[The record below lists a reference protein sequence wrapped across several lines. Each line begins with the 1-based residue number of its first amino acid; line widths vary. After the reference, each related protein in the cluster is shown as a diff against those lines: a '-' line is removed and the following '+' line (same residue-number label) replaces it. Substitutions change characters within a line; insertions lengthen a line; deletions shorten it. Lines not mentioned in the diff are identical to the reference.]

1 MQAID
6 LLEGTAAPHYRAEA
20 HQVLAV
26 VEERAGNPAAAL
38 AALWEGIGAVDTG
51 AAVVARSTTDTG
63 AEVRRLEA
71 RCRAL
76 EQLVHRS
83 EAERR
88 QVVSRLLRAEQQE
101 RRRIASEL
109 HDDTVQVLAASL
121 LALDRLAGCTDADAI
136 RGVADST
143 RQTLAAATERTRR
156 LMFELRPPQ
165 GLAKA
170 VRELASHA
178 GREADLDVTVSVP
191 PEPVPFMVE
200 EVAYR
205 TVREAVSNVRRHA
218 QARHLEIAIAVSG
231 GMLRGSVRDDGR
243 GFDVVPRSGAG
254 HTACACTSASRRC
267 SSGPSWRAAEATVD
281 STPGKGTEVTFE
293 VPMSGVPDRRR
304 LGHVAGAAS
313 ARRRAARGRG
323 R

>member
-1 MQAID
+1 M
-6 LLEGTAAPHYRAEA
+6 
-20 HQVLAV
+20 
-26 VEERAGNPAAAL
+26 
-38 AALWEGIGAVDTG
+38 
-51 AAVVARSTTDTG
+51 ARSTTDAG

-101 RRRIASEL
+101 RRRISSEL

-143 RQTLAAATERTRR
+143 RRTLAEATDRTRR

-165 GLAKA
+165 GLARA
-170 VRELASHA
+170 VRELASQA
-178 GREADLDVTVSVP
+178 GREADLDVEVTVPS
-191 PEPVPFMVE
+191 EPLPFMVE

-205 TVREAVSNVRRHA
+205 TVREAVANVRRHA
-218 QARHLEIAIAVSG
+218 RAHRLEIQIAAADG
-231 GMLRGSVRDDGR
+231 KLRGSVRDDGR
-243 GFDVVPRSGAG
+243 GFDPARIGRRAHGVRLHLGIETLLERAELAG
-254 HTACACTSASRRC
+254 GR
-267 SSGPSWRAAEATVD
+267 ATVD
-281 STPGKGTEVTFE
+281 SNPGQGTEVTFE
-293 VPMSGVPDRRR
+293 LP
-304 LGHVAGAAS
+304 LAGPPVS
-313 ARRRAARGRG
+313 TD
-323 R
+323 

>member
-1 MQAID
+1 M
-6 LLEGTAAPHYRAEA
+6 
-20 HQVLAV
+20 
-26 VEERAGNPAAAL
+26 
-38 AALWEGIGAVDTG
+38 
-51 AAVVARSTTDTG
+51 ARSTADTG

-88 QVVSRLLRAEQQE
+88 RVVSRLLRAEQQE

-136 RGVADST
+136 RGVAEAT
-143 RQTLAAATERTRR
+143 RRTLAAATDRTRR

-165 GLAKA
+165 GLARA
-170 VRELASHA
+170 VRELASQA
-178 GREADLDVTVSVP
+178 GREADLDVEVTVPS
-191 PEPVPFMVE
+191 EPLPFMVE

-218 QARHLEIAIAVSG
+218 QARRLEIQIATAG
-231 GMLRGSVRDDGR
+231 DMLRGSVRDDGR
-243 GFDVVPRSGAG
+243 GFDVARIGRRAHGVRLHLGIETLLERAELAG
-254 HTACACTSASRRC
+254 GRAS
-267 SSGPSWRAAEATVD
+267 VD
-281 STPGKGTEVTFE
+281 SKLGEGTEVAFE
-293 VPMSGVPDRRR
+293 LP
-304 LGHVAGAAS
+304 LAGASLPDA
-313 ARRRAARGRG
+313 
-323 R
+323 

>member
-1 MQAID
+1 
-6 LLEGTAAPHYRAEA
+6 
-20 HQVLAV
+20 
-26 VEERAGNPAAAL
+26 
-38 AALWEGIGAVDTG
+38 
-51 AAVVARSTTDTG
+51 VARSTADTG

-88 QVVSRLLRAEQQE
+88 RVVSRLLRAEQQE

-136 RGVADST
+136 RGVAEAT
-143 RQTLAAATERTRR
+143 RRTLAAATDRTRR

-165 GLAKA
+165 GLARA
-170 VRELASHA
+170 VRELASQA
-178 GREADLDVTVSVP
+178 GREADLDVEVTVPS
-191 PEPVPFMVE
+191 EPLPFMVE

-218 QARHLEIAIAVSG
+218 QARRLEIQIATAG
-231 GMLRGSVRDDGR
+231 DMLRGSVRDDGR
-243 GFDVVPRSGAG
+243 GFDVARIGRRAHGVRLHLGIETLLERAELAG
-254 HTACACTSASRRC
+254 GRAS
-267 SSGPSWRAAEATVD
+267 VD
-281 STPGKGTEVTFE
+281 SKLGEGTEVAFE
-293 VPMSGVPDRRR
+293 LP
-304 LGHVAGAAS
+304 LAGASLPDA
-313 ARRRAARGRG
+313 
-323 R
+323 

>member
-1 MQAID
+1 
-6 LLEGTAAPHYRAEA
+6 
-20 HQVLAV
+20 
-26 VEERAGNPAAAL
+26 
-38 AALWEGIGAVDTG
+38 
-51 AAVVARSTTDTG
+51 VARSTADTG

-88 QVVSRLLRAEQQE
+88 RVVSRLLRAEQQE

-136 RGVADST
+136 RGVAEAT
-143 RQTLAAATERTRR
+143 RRTLAAATDRTRR

-165 GLAKA
+165 GLARA
-170 VRELASHA
+170 VRELASQA
-178 GREADLDVTVSVP
+178 GREADLDVEVTVPS
-191 PEPVPFMVE
+191 EPLPFMVE

-218 QARHLEIAIAVSG
+218 QARRLEIQIATAG
-231 GMLRGSVRDDGR
+231 DMLRGSVRDDGR
-243 GFDVVPRSGAG
+243 GFDVARIGRRAHGVRLHLGIETLLERAELAG
-254 HTACACTSASRRC
+254 
-267 SSGPSWRAAEATVD
+267 GRANVD
-281 STPGKGTEVTFE
+281 SKPGQGTEVAFE
-293 VPMSGVPDRRR
+293 LPLSGAS
-304 LGHVAGAAS
+304 VADV
-313 ARRRAARGRG
+313 
-323 R
+323 